1 MAPANHV
8 WTEPASGVAPK
19 PRQYKPEQQAM
30 IDELRQYAKTIM
42 LPESDPYH
50 EHERHWLL
58 DDPECCGRYMR
69 AAKWRLDDG
78 KKRIK
83 GTLEWRRE
91 FKPDLIPPEEVRIE
105 SESGKIILNGFDV
118 DGRPILYMRPGRE
131 NTETSPRQIRHLI
144 FCLERAIDFMPPNQD
159 SMVIIVDYKST
170 TLRTNP
176 SISVAR
182 KVLHILQQ
190 HYVERLGRA
199 IVVNLPVLLNFF
211 YKGISPFL
219 DPVTRDKMR
228 FNPNLPELVPV
239 SQLDKDLGGEFP
251 FEFEPVSYWEQIIS
265 YVHLVDVRLIP
276 ALIQSI
282 DIASLIPTV
291 HTGGSQRRQKMLKRG
306 AASTSTASPEL
317 STSSSSRVS
326 MEEPPAVTSGP
337 EAVVQIAGE
346 DTTRHELAE
355 RDTK

>member
-1 MAPANHV
+1 MVSANHV
-8 WTEPASGVAPK
+8 WTQPAPGVAPK

-30 IDELRQYAKTIM
+30 IDELRKYAKTIM
-42 LPESDPYH
+42 LPESDPYY

-58 DDPECCGRYMR
+58 DDSECCGRYMR
-69 AAKWRLDDG
+69 AAKWKLEDG

-105 SESGKIILNGFDV
+105 SETGKIILNGFDV

-182 KVLHILQQ
+182 KVLHVLQQ

-199 IVVNLPVLLNFF
+199 IVVNLPALLNFF

-251 FEFEPVSYWEQIIS
+251 YEFEPVSYWEQIIS
-265 YVHLVDVRLIP
+265 LNPD
-276 ALIQSI
+276 
-282 DIASLIPTV
+282 
-291 HTGGSQRRQKMLKRG
+291 GSHQREAEKSKETEDTEIKDSAPE
-306 AASTSTASPEL
+306 AASTGTTSPGL
-317 STSSSSRVS
+317 STSSSSHIS
-326 MEEPPAVTSGP
+326 TEEPPALTSGP
-337 EAVVQIAGE
+337 EADVQIVGE
-346 DTTRHELAE
+346 DTTQHELAE
-355 RDTK
+355 KDTK